1 MAKPSG
7 SLSSE
12 MVAVVSS
19 LVAVMPALPSCAESA
34 IVKQP
39 ACAAASSSSG
49 LVPTPFSNRVLKEYC
64 VCLSTPLS
72 VEMVPLPSFKPPCH
86 TADALRCITSL
97 LLRFSWYSSQEN
109 SIPGLAG
116 RVYSENAVV
125 ETRLRALMTS
135 VLEQTAHRPWPLP
148 VGPWVMA
155 QRWHD
160 LLFAHWPVPAAELQ
174 HLIPTPLTI
183 DTFNGQAWLAVE
195 PFRMSGVRLRGTP
208 AVPWLSAFPEL
219 NVRTYVKCEGR
230 PGVWFFSLDAGNP
243 LAVAI
248 ARAWFH
254 LPYFRARMSC
264 TERDGWIQ
272 YHSERTHRGAPA
284 GLLMGRYRPVDD
296 TFFPHHGT
304 LEYFLTERYCLYTAD
319 GRGQIIRGE
328 VHHAPWP
335 LQRAE
340 AEFSRN
346 SMSESLE
353 IALISQPLLHF
364 ARRQDV
370 LVWPPVR
377 LSALADA
384 STPSAVKSS

>member
-1 MAKPSG
+1 MAKPPG

-19 LVAVMPALPSCAESA
+19 LVAVKPALPSCAESA

-97 LLRFSWYSSQEN
+97 LLRFSQYSSQEN
-109 SIPGLAG
+109 SIPGLVG
-116 RVYSENAVV
+116 RVYSENAAI
-125 ETRLRALMTS
+125 ETRLRAVMTS

-183 DTFNGQAWLAVE
+183 DTFNGQAWLAVV
-195 PFRMSGVRLRGTP
+195 PFRMSRVRLRGTP
-208 AVPWLSAFPEL
+208 AVLSRADALFESRRL
-219 NVRTYVKCEGR
+219 DRVRQSAGPHQSSRCGAEGALPSCW
-230 PGVWFFSLDAGNP
+230 PGYFSWTRY
-243 LAVAI
+243 
-248 ARAWFH
+248 ARIFH
-254 LPYFRARMSC
+254 
-264 TERDGWIQ
+264 D
-272 YHSERTHRGAPA
+272 
-284 GLLMGRYRPVDD
+284 
-296 TFFPHHGT
+296 GT
-304 LEYFLTERYCLYTAD
+304 LL
-319 GRGQIIRGE
+319 
-328 VHHAPWP
+328 P
-335 LQRAE
+335 L
-340 AEFSRN
+340 
-346 SMSESLE
+346 
-353 IALISQPLLHF
+353 H
-364 ARRQDV
+364 ARRQAQAHLRRDSS
-370 LVWPPVR
+370 
-377 LSALADA
+377 SALAAANGRSPVCAKYDGG
-384 STPSAVKSS
+384 SGWGSAPGGQAAAAFREKARRHRVAARAFLDRAKAHPAIVP